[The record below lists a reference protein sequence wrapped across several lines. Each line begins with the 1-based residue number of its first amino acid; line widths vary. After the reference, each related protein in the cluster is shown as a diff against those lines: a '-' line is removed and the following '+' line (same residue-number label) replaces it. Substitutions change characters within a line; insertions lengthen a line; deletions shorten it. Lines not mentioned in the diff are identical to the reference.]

1 MLAVTP
7 VIVWFLLLWLAV
19 DKFCWNP
26 VLVCLYLVTGNW
38 LVMALEEQELE
49 LERLL
54 VSSKKEDL
62 TKLAQ
67 ELGML
72 PNVCEGKSH
81 LQCIKIMR
89 KFLDD
94 KESEEEQ
101 TKRDVLEQMIKYLS
115 EQAGLEAKAAEEA
128 KKRLEATAAEEK
140 REKLK
145 SEMEELKSA
154 MEEKLQAMESLG
166 ERVES
171 STVADTEVV
180 PRKSRGRN
188 GTIPRTYAPG
198 HTPSAPS
205 AGGPGGG
212 RSSCVDAAGLE
223 RGATAASVGQE
234 RRLGDLFQ
242 NSTFRK
248 EFKIHG
254 MIGDSRQPKQTY
266 TYLARQI
273 EEGKQMG
280 YPTQEIVTGVIKALT
295 PGVPL
300 RAYLESTTDIDIEV
314 LLDLLWSHFQEK
326 GASQQLR
333 DLQNAVQGE
342 EETAIEFVLRVSGAR
357 SRLMTAMHNDP
368 DVTMDSEFIHN
379 LFLRT
384 LETGITDDRI
394 LAQIRPTLDD
404 PNADER
410 DLMKQVQRAMAS
422 LAERDSKTAEK
433 KPQSSKKN
441 AKVAIVETKDPKE
454 RKDRDTSLFDAI
466 GHLTKKMEKVESD
479 LKSLSETKNPR
490 PKAPRKCE
498 TCTKDNVSLCA
509 HC

>member
-1 MLAVTP
+1 MTG
-7 VIVWFLLLWLAV
+7 IWLA
-19 DKFCWNP
+19 
-26 VLVCLYLVTGNW
+26 
-38 LVMALEEQELE
+38 MALEEQELE

-54 VSSKKEDL
+54 VSSTKEDL

-101 TKRDVLEQMIKYLS
+101 TKKDALEQMIKYLS
-115 EQAGLEAKAAEEA
+115 EQAGVVANHAEEA
-128 KKRLEATAAEEK
+128 KKLSEATAAEEK
-140 REKLK
+140 RQKNLEKEKLM

-166 ERVES
+166 GGVES
-171 STVADTEVV
+171 STVADTGVV
-180 PRKSRGRN
+180 PRKARAKN

-198 HTPSAPS
+198 HRASNGS
-205 AGGPGGG
+205 GDSGDVD
-212 RSSCVDAAGLE
+212 SSCLGAVGLDGSAA
-223 RGATAASVGQE
+223 AASVGQE
-234 RRLGDLFQ
+234 RRLGDIFQ

-280 YPTQEIVTGVIKALT
+280 YSTQEIVTGVIKALT
-295 PGVPL
+295 PGIPL
-300 RAYLESTTDIDIEV
+300 RAYLESTTDIGTED

-404 PNADER
+404 PDADER

-433 KPQSSKKN
+433 KPQPSKKN
-441 AKVAIVETKDPKE
+441 VKVAMVDTKDSKE

-479 LKSLSETKNPR
+479 LKTLSETKNPQ

-498 TCTKDNVSLCA
+498 TCTKDKVSRCTHCWLCGEGS
-509 HC
+509 HKIQDCPRKE

>member
-1 MLAVTP
+1 MTGDW
-7 VIVWFLLLWLAV
+7 IV
-19 DKFCWNP
+19 
-26 VLVCLYLVTGNW
+26 
-38 LVMALEEQELE
+38 VMALEEQELE

-54 VSSKKEDL
+54 VSSTKEDL

-72 PNVCEGKSH
+72 PTVCEGKSH

-94 KESEEEQ
+94 KETENQ
-101 TKRDVLEQMIKYLS
+101 DAKKAALEQMIKYLS
-115 EQAGLEAKAAEEA
+115 EQAVARAGVTEEA
-128 KKRLEATAAEEK
+128 KKLLEEEK
-140 REKLK
+140 KQKDLEREKLRL
-145 SEMEELKSA
+145 EMEELKSA
-154 MEEKLQAMESLG
+154 MEEKLQAMDSLEG
-166 ERVES
+166 EGDS
-171 STVADTEVV
+171 SGK
-180 PRKSRGRN
+180 KSRMKKGA
-188 GTIPRTYAPG
+188 IPRTYAPG
-198 HTPSAPS
+198 HRN
-205 AGGPGGG
+205 AGASNVEGASDGTSPLSPGTIG
-212 RSSCVDAAGLE
+212 VE
-223 RGATAASVGQE
+223 KGAVGQE
-234 RRLGDLFQ
+234 RRLGDIFQ

-254 MIGDSRQPKQTY
+254 MIGDSKQPKQTY

-280 YPTQEIVTGVIKALT
+280 YTNQEIVTGVIKALT

-300 RAYLESTTDIDIEV
+300 RAYLESTTDIGIED

-357 SRLMTAMHNDP
+357 SRLMTAVHNDP

-404 PNADER
+404 PDADER

-433 KPQSSKKN
+433 KPQSSKKHV
-441 AKVAIVETKDPKE
+441 KVANVDAKDSKE

-479 LKSLSETKNPR
+479 LKRLGEAKNTQQ
-490 PKAPRKCE
+490 KAPRKCE
-498 TCTKDNVSLCA
+498 TCTKDKVQKCTHCWLCGEGS
-509 HC
+509 HKIQDCPKKE